1 MARTARYYHHFKGIH
16 LSPTEKVE
24 KKVVELLL
32 HSSVPDEKRD
42 SSIVFE
48 LKHSSECVQVARI
61 LAQKRGLN
69 IALAEAAAAL
79 HDIYV
84 IVMGLYSNH
93 ATLGAPMAEKILKDT
108 GGFTQSE
115 IQTISNAVCHHSE
128 KEIYTDKP
136 YIELIKD
143 ADVFDCSFYK
153 NSEAEYRSIKTPE
166 VFVHYE
172 KRVKNVRRELG
183 LPEKPV
189 FRT

>member
-1 MARTARYYHHFKGIH
+1 MAKTASYYHHYKGTH

-24 KKVVELLL
+24 KRVVELLF
-32 HSSVPDEKRD
+32 HSNVSDDTRD

-61 LAQKRGLN
+61 LAQKRSLDV
-69 IALAEAAAAL
+69 ALAEAAAAL

-84 IVMGLYSNH
+84 IVTGSYGNH
-93 ATLGAPMAEKILKDT
+93 AKLGAPMAEKILKET
-108 GGFTQSE
+108 GGFTESE
-115 IQTISNAVCHHSE
+115 IKTITDAVYHHSE
-128 KEIYTDKP
+128 KEVYSDDP

-153 NSEAEYRSIKTPE
+153 NSEAEYRRTKNPDI
-166 VFVHYE
+166 FIHYA
-172 KRVKNVRRELG
+172 KRVKNIRKELG
-183 LPEKPV
+183 LPEEPV

>member
-1 MARTARYYHHFKGIH
+1 MAKTVNYYHHYKGTH

-24 KKVVELLL
+24 KRVVELLL
-32 HSSVPDEKRD
+32 HSKVSDEKRD
-42 SSIVFE
+42 SSIIFE

-69 IALAEAAAAL
+69 VALAEAAAAL

-84 IVMGLYSNH
+84 IVIGSYSNH
-93 ATLGAPMAEKILKDT
+93 AKLGAPMAEKILKDT

-115 IQTISNAVCHHSE
+115 IQTITDAVYHHSE

-153 NSEAEYRSIKTPE
+153 NSEAEYKRTKNPDILI
-166 VFVHYE
+166 HYA
-172 KRVKNVRRELG
+172 KRIKNVRRELG
-183 LPEKPV
+183 LPEEPV